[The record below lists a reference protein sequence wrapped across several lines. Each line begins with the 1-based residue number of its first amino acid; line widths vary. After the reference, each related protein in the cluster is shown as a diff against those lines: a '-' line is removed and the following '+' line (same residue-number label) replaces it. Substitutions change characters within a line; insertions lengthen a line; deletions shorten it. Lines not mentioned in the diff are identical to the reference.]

1 MRLHLPNFLA
11 FIMQKSFLILFSFI
25 CCLVACSN
33 DKDEGLILRQPPF
46 DKLTDSIQQAPKNAE
61 LYYRRGLLLF
71 QKEQLDYA
79 EKDLRQAWN
88 LAPNETHALRLAN
101 ILAQTSADSTIIFL
115 QLALQKL
122 PQSIAVQISLA
133 RGYQQKQ
140 EYGKAVVICDNIIS
154 QYPNQLDALIL
165 KSKILQAQNKNEN
178 ALATL
183 EKAYQYAP
191 FDRELVYD
199 LAFLYAET
207 KNLKVLSI
215 TDSLLK
221 KDTLEKHA
229 EPYYF
234 KGVYFENI
242 GNSIEAI
249 NQFNEAIRQDYYFL
263 DAYMEKGQIL
273 YSQKKYEEA
282 KKTFQL
288 ASTVS
293 PTFADAYYWL
303 GKTDEAFGD
312 KNEAKLNYQRA
323 YGLDQSLTEA
333 KMAADKL

>member
-1 MRLHLPNFLA
+1 
-11 FIMQKSFLILFSFI
+11 MQKSFLFLLVFI
-25 CCLVACSN
+25 CFTSACN
-33 DKDEGLILRQPPF
+33 NTKDDEHVLQKPPF
-46 DKLTDSIQQAPKNAE
+46 DKLTDSIQEWPGNAE
-61 LYYRRGLLLF
+61 LYYRRGSLLF
-71 QKEQLDYA
+71 KNEHTDFAKEDFR
-79 EKDLRQAWN
+79 KAWS
-88 LAPNETHALRLAN
+88 LEPNETHALSLAN
-101 ILAQTSADSTIIFL
+101 ILAQKNADSAILFL

-122 PQSIAVQISLA
+122 PQTIALQISLA
-133 RGYQQKQ
+133 RAYRQKK
-140 EYGKAVVICDNIIS
+140 EYEKALATCNNIIG
-154 QYPNQLDALIL
+154 QHPNQLDALIL
-165 KSKILQAQNKNEN
+165 KSEILQAQKKDKE
-178 ALATL
+178 AVAIL
-183 EKAYQYAP
+183 EQAYLYAP
-191 FDRELVYD
+191 FDREVAYD

-207 KNLKVLSI
+207 KNKQALLI
-215 TDSLLK
+215 TDSLLQ

-242 GNSIEAI
+242 GNSVEAI
-249 NQFNEAIRQDYYFL
+249 NQFNQAIRQDYYFL
-263 DAYMEKGQIL
+263 DAHMEKGQIL

-303 GKTDEAFGD
+303 GKTNEAFGD

-323 YGLDQSLTEA
+323 YGLDKSLTEA